1 MIRISGGTLGGR
13 RIAVP
18 PSGVRPSQDR
28 LRQGVFSSLGAAV
41 EGARVL
47 DLFAG
52 SGAYGIEA
60 LSRGAVSDCAVEKH
74 AGTCTVLQQN
84 LRTVA
89 GDLPAA
95 RLRTVRGD
103 ALQPAGYAAHGP
115 FDLVFADPPYAP
127 GEEAGILPRLLRL
140 LAESGVLAPDA
151 LLVYEQP
158 ARALAATDPAWTL
171 LRERDSGDSRWLLYR
186 LNPIQAPAATV

>member
-1 MIRISGGTLGGR
+1 MGTIRISGGTLGGR

-18 PSGVRPSQDR
+18 PSGVRPTQDR
-28 LRQGVFSSLGAAV
+28 LRQGVFSSLGSSVA
-41 EGARVL
+41 GARVL

-60 LSRGAVSDCAVEKH
+60 VSRGAASVCAVEKH
-74 AGTCTVLQQN
+74 PGTCAVLQRN
-84 LRTVA
+84 LHA
-89 GDLPAA
+89 LAADLPDA
-95 RLRTVRGD
+95 RMRAVRGD

-127 GEEAGILPRLLRL
+127 GEEAGTLPCLLRR
-140 LAESGVLAPDA
+140 LAESGVLAPAA

-158 ARALAATDPAWTL
+158 ARALSASDPAWTL

-186 LNPIQAPAATV
+186 LNPPPILA